1 MSHAELVSLFLALG
15 LLVGVARALG
25 EVASALRQPAVL
37 GEILAGV
44 LLGPTILG
52 TFWPQATARL
62 FPETGPVAFGLQAV
76 TQVAVVLFLLVAG
89 LEVDLSRIKRQGRM
103 ATVVSVTGML
113 FPFALGFAFVYAA
126 PGLLGKPPET
136 ATFLYALFLATAL
149 SISALPVIAK
159 ILMDLHLF
167 RTDLGMIILAAAIVN
182 DFIGWL
188 LFALVLG
195 LIPGRHVEEGSF
207 DIWTTVTATLA
218 FAAGMLTVGRVALNQ
233 MVVRV
238 QAHSAWPAGVLALC
252 LSLALLCGAFAE
264 WIGVHAIFGAFLVG
278 VALGDSAHL
287 RERTRLI
294 LHHFVAALFAPL
306 FFASIGLRVNFVE
319 SFDPLLCLVVLAIAC
334 VGKVLGCGGGAILAG
349 MPSREAW
356 ALGFGM
362 NARGAMEI
370 ILGLLAREAGLID
383 DRMLVALV
391 VMALVTS
398 MLSGPLMEKML
409 ARRKPARFVR
419 YLRDRGFLI
428 LGSDKDPLQA
438 IEAVAGGLSTAL
450 DSSLETLL
458 EAIRRRDRLTGN
470 DLAPGVRLAHARLS
484 GISAPLVGVAL
495 CPEGFRSGGD
505 AEKVRAVVVVL
516 TPQDKEVQQIEVLTD
531 LARTF
536 LDARLRRLLLACSSA
551 LEMRALLRSSQSE
564 TQH

>member
-1 MSHAELVSLFLALG
+1 MSHSDLVSLLLALG
-15 LLVGVARALG
+15 LLVGIARALG
-25 EVASALRQPAVL
+25 ELASALRQPAVL

-52 TFWPQATARL
+52 SLWPEATAGL
-62 FPETGPVAFGLQAV
+62 FPETGPVAFGLQGM

-103 ATVVSVTGML
+103 ATVVSAAGMF
-113 FPFALGFAFVYAA
+113 FPFALGFAGVYAA
-126 PGLLGKPPET
+126 PALLGKPPET
-136 ATFLYALFLATAL
+136 GTFLYALFLATAL

-195 LIPGRHVEEGSF
+195 LIPGRHLDEGSF
-207 DIWTTVTATLA
+207 DIRTTVTATLV
-218 FAAGMLTVGRVALNQ
+218 FALGMLTVGRTLLDQVL
-233 MVVRV
+233 VRV
-238 QAHSAWPAGVLALC
+238 QAQAAWPAGVLALC
-252 LSLALLCGAFAE
+252 VSLALLCGAFAE

-278 VALGDSAHL
+278 VALGDSRHL
-287 RERTRLI
+287 QERTRLI

-319 SFDPLLCLVVLAIAC
+319 AFDPVLCLVVLAIAC
-334 VGKVLGCGGGAILAG
+334 LGKVLGCGGSALLAG
-349 MPSREAW
+349 MPSRQAW

-398 MLSGPLMEKML
+398 MLSGPLMERML
-409 ARRKPARFVR
+409 ARRQPARFAR
-419 YLRDRGFLI
+419 FLRDRGFFV
-428 LGSDKDPLQA
+428 LGSDLDQTQA
-438 IEAVAGGLSTAL
+438 IAAVAGGLSTAL
-450 DSSLETLL
+450 GSPPEVLL
-458 EAIRRRDRLTGN
+458 ESIHRRQRLTG
-470 DLAPGVRLAHARLS
+470 DELAPGVRLAHGRLP
-484 GISAPLVGVAL
+484 GIAAPLIGVAL
-495 CPEGFRSGGD
+495 CREGFKGAG
-505 AEKVRAVVVVL
+505 ATEPVRAVVVVI
-516 TPQDKEVQQIEVLTD
+516 TPLEKEDEQLEVLAD

-536 LDARLRRLLLACSSA
+536 LAPRLRRALLACA
-551 LEMRALLRSSQSE
+551 TPLEMRALLRSAQGESE
-564 TQH
+564 S

>member
-1 MSHAELVSLFLALG
+1 
-15 LLVGVARALG
+15 VAR
-25 EVASALRQPAVL
+25 
-37 GEILAGV
+37 
-44 LLGPTILG
+44 
-52 TFWPQATARL
+52 
-62 FPETGPVAFGLQAV
+62 
-76 TQVAVVLFLLVAG
+76 
-89 LEVDLSRIKRQGRM
+89 
-103 ATVVSVTGML
+103 
-113 FPFALGFAFVYAA
+113 
-126 PGLLGKPPET
+126 
-136 ATFLYALFLATAL
+136 
-149 SISALPVIAK
+149 
-159 ILMDLHLF
+159 
-167 RTDLGMIILAAAIVN
+167 
-182 DFIGWL
+182 
-188 LFALVLG
+188 
-195 LIPGRHVEEGSF
+195 
-207 DIWTTVTATLA
+207 
-218 FAAGMLTVGRVALNQ
+218 
-233 MVVRV
+233 
-238 QAHSAWPAGVLALC
+238 
-252 LSLALLCGAFAE
+252 GA
-264 WIGVHAIFGAFLVG
+264 
-278 VALGDSAHL
+278 SAHL

-495 CPEGFRSGGD
+495 CPEGFRSSGD